1 MTGEHDKDYMVI
13 AQTGTEKS
21 ALVTIDDRRV
31 FIYLGSD
38 IAGLLLEAAFDGVD
52 IATVDNKTY
61 FPIDWLRETG
71 TLGIEHTKL
80 GVVGNERSKA
90 LQ

>member
-31 FIYLGSD
+31 ALTRS
-38 IAGLLLEAAFDGVD
+38 GL
-52 IATVDNKTY
+52 
-61 FPIDWLRETG
+61 
-71 TLGIEHTKL
+71 
-80 GVVGNERSKA
+80 
-90 LQ
+90 